1 MSTDA
6 PETGT
11 DDTTTDDSTDDSTS
25 TDAPETGADDTST
38 DDLANEVE
46 KWKAMS
52 KKNEAQAKANA
63 KAAKELEKLRAESM
77 SETEKAV
84 AEAEQRGRTAALTEA
99 GERLAAAEIKAAL
112 ATIVED
118 PAQIVED
125 LNLRKY
131 LTDEGE
137 VDAEAV
143 GKLRTKYEA
152 IARPGRPAGSA
163 DGGAR
168 GDDSKKRAASL
179 EEAVNNKLS
188 A

>member
-6 PETGT
+6 PDTGT
-11 DDTTTDDSTDDSTS
+11 
-25 TDAPETGADDTST
+25 DDTST
-38 DDLANEVE
+38 DDTEPDTTDQTTDTSTDTDDVD
-46 KWKAMS
+46 WKA
-52 KKNEAQAKANA
+52 EAEKYKALHRKQEERAKVNA
-63 KAAKELEKLRAESM
+63 KAAKELERLKADQM

-84 AEAEQRGRTAALTEA
+84 AEAEQRGRQSALTEA

-118 PAQIVED
+118 PARIVED

-143 GKLRTKYEA
+143 ATLRKKYED
-152 IARPGRPAGSA
+152 IAKPGRPSGSA
-163 DGGAR
+163 DGGSR
-168 GDDSKKRAASL
+168 GGDKPQRASSL
-179 EEAVNNKLS
+179 EEAVNRKLS